1 MVVDEGDDFIGFQ
14 KMSLGIYRN
23 SQSIF
28 FFEITCIEKVA
39 TTMTISYALVITA
52 EDKGQHT
59 LLHGECDSLLYKS
72 LKVVENFLI

>member
-59 LLHGECDSLLYKS
+59 LHGDFDSLLYKS